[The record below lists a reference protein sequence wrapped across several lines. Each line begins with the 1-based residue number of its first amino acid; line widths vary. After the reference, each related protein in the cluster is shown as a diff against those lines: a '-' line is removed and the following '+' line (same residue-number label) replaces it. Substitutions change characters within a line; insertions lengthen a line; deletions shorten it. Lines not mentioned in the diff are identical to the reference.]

1 MKYDGAFKIFNV
13 RIKTLQIPL
22 RRVQRFSRLAS
33 LVLHGFSLAVPFG
46 IQKKRVKKEHLL
58 TFEIHS
64 RDDGTCKQRDAW
76 EYRQHTL
83 ASLLRN
89 FFNVYFFFL
98 PIYNIR

>member
-1 MKYDGAFKIFNV
+1 MATMKYDGAFKIFNV

-46 IQKKRVKKEHLL
+46 IQKKRVKKEPLL

-64 RDDGTCKQRDAW
+64 RDDPETRETTYPMTK
-76 EYRQHTL
+76 
-83 ASLLRN
+83 
-89 FFNVYFFFL
+89 
-98 PIYNIR
+98 